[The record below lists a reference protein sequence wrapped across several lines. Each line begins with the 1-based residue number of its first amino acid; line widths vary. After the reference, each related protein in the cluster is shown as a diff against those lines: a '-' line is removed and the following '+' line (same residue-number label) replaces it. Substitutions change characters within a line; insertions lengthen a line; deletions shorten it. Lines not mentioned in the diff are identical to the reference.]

1 MDAHQVEIPEPCH
14 ADWNA
19 MRKEDRARF
28 CFDCQTRVHDLSAM
42 TKKEAQ
48 RFLADNAERDD
59 VCISFLQDAQGEIQ
73 YRAAPP
79 VVPVARLLRLVPAA
93 GLAAAMAACTP
104 GAAQEAPGEAPAAA
118 AHSLESDPGAKAEPA
133 DAHEADVGT
142 ADRSLLAH
150 PRDAVDA
157 QPDPPTRA
165 NLEED
170 EPCDG
175 SFSDPDAPAEP
186 AADPGP
192 VRFAGKPT
200 IRKKGK
206 IARPIK

>member
-19 MRKEDRARF
+19 MRKEERARF
-28 CFDCQTRVHDLSAM
+28 CFECQTKVHDLSAM

-48 RFLADNAERDD
+48 RFLADNADRDD
-59 VCISFLQDAQGEIQ
+59 VCISFLADQDGEIQ
-73 YRAAPP
+73 YRPAPP
-79 VVPVARLLRLVPAA
+79 VVPVGRLLRLVPAA

-104 GAAQEAPGEAPAAA
+104 TKADDVPKDTPAAA
-118 AHSLESDPGAKAEPA
+118 AHSKEDANETKPEATPA
-133 DAHEADVGT
+133 TDEAT
-142 ADRSLLAH
+142 PSRSLLAH
-150 PRDAVDA
+150 PRDAVADR
-157 QPDPPTRA
+157 PEVPTRV
-165 NLEED
+165 NTEED

-175 SFSDPDAPAEP
+175 SFSDPDAPPPVAV
-186 AADPGP
+186 DPGP
-192 VRFAGKPT
+192 VRLAGKPT